1 MPLGTASAVPL
12 IMHTTVRMVGWVIL
26 FGGMGCGEA
35 TNPPHPGTGG
45 RGSSGSSGSAGSNSG
60 TGGAQAGEGGDDG
73 EAGEAGETF
82 AGRGGAG
89 RGGTGGRGGGAGR
102 GGTGGTG
109 GGAGRGGN
117 GGAGISGMGGTSGS
131 SGASGTAGTAGTAG
145 DPCGSDNGGCD
156 PLTTC
161 SSDGGAR
168 VCGACPDQYTGTGET
183 GCVPKP
189 CTGAPGVDCPCVKV
203 APTGDDIAAVE
214 SGGRSPFASIQAAID
229 FADSHRNVA
238 VNVCVAS
245 AAECCPTGETCEDD
259 VPTYSGSNETA
270 IVMRNGISVF
280 GRYESTTFTRCQ
292 APARLV
298 PSVDIG
304 PEVQT
309 PTTLDGFRLPSKGVV
324 AREAREVTL
333 SNLTLANEAGASTWC
348 GIDASDGATLT
359 ISNVSVVSAAT
370 DPPIPGELVGIRA
383 MDSRLALADSYV
395 RLDSGGDAAV
405 GVWLEDSPA
414 STLDGVRVDLDVPAP
429 TTETTLTGIRVIGSG
444 EDVVVSGGTVTV
456 RTGDINVLPVHQF
469 GIDVT
474 DADGLALAGITVN
487 ATFPFGQVAGVRAL
501 RSTIE
506 LEGTIRIRTQEATGS
521 AVELSDST
529 GSQLTVNIDAA
540 DRRGDS
546 GEFWG
551 IRLSGNS
558 ANVEISGSDI
568 SVDAFGANGGGI
580 FLDGGDGTGVE
591 IRESTVLAS
600 RFDGELSGIRLEDC
614 GGAAPSI
621 VQNSSIVAL
630 LQSGSVPVEAIHAAG
645 DCHPRIE
652 GNAYIASVGEEG
664 GGSTHTAIHCTA
676 ASRCAILDNLD
687 VRAQSLSAGRPP
699 TNVRIFGRGI
709 HCSDGG
715 CSTITGNQISGLVMD
730 GSGCQRSCETHG
742 YGIHL
747 EATDVLVAQN
757 VISGGCG
764 GITRGILGTLGATGR
779 AENNLIYGRKEFCG
793 TASTGA
799 MIWSSVGIEANGL
812 NVHSNSIWAGGS
824 TLSIIDCTSSAL
836 MGGGH
841 ARNNRLETGS
851 CNIAYVASGS
861 WTVFQNNALLG
872 VSSALYAPDLDI
884 DEVNAMPNS
893 TGNISASCDDLLG
906 SPCIDAGTA
915 DGAPSVDFYGNP
927 RDIAPDIGAVEWI
940 PPQP

>member
-1 MPLGTASAVPL
+1 MPPGTASAVPL
-12 IMHTTVRMVGWVIL
+12 IMHTTIRIVGWTL
-26 FGGMGCGEA
+26 LLGGVACGES
-35 TNPPHPGTGG
+35 TNPPHPGTAG
-45 RGSSGSSGSAGSNSG
+45 RGSSGASGSSGSAGTSSG
-60 TGGAQAGEGGDDG
+60 SGGAQGGEGGDDG

-89 RGGTGGRGGGAGR
+89 RGGTGGAGR
-102 GGTGGTG
+102 GGKGGAG

-161 SSDGGAR
+161 SSEGGAR

-203 APTGDDIAAVE
+203 APTGDDIAAVQ
-214 SGGRSPFASIQAAID
+214 SGGRAPFASVQAAID

-245 AAECCPTGETCEDD
+245 AAECCPTGETCEDE
-259 VPTYSGSNETA
+259 VPTYSGSNGTA

-304 PEVQT
+304 PEVRT
-309 PTTLDGFRLPSKGVV
+309 PTTLDGFRLPSNGVV

-333 SNLTLANEAGASTWC
+333 SDLTLANEAGAGTWC

-370 DPPIPGELVGIRA
+370 NPGIPGELVGIRA
-383 MDSRLALADSYV
+383 VDSRLALADSYV

-405 GVWLEDSPA
+405 GVWLEDSAA
-414 STLDGVRVDLDVPAP
+414 STLDGVRVDLDAWYPGA
-429 TTETTLTGIRVIGSG
+429 ETTLTGVRIIGSG
-444 EDVVVSGGTVTV
+444 EDVVVSGGTVNV
-456 RTGDINVLPVHQF
+456 RNSSVDVSIHQF

-474 DADGLALAGITVN
+474 DASGTALAGITVN
-487 ATFPFGQVAGVRAL
+487 ASLPIGQVAGVRAL

-506 LEGTIRIRTQEATGS
+506 LDGTVSVWTQEATGS
-521 AVELSDST
+521 AVELSDAA
-529 GSQLTVNIDAA
+529 GSRVTVNIDAS
-540 DRRGDS
+540 DRRGYS

-676 ASRCAILDNLD
+676 ASRCTILDNLD

-699 TNVRIFGRGI
+699 TSVRIFGRGV

-742 YGIHL
+742 YGVHL
-747 EATDVLVAQN
+747 EATDVLVARN

-764 GITRGILGTLGATGR
+764 GITRGILGTLNVTGR
-779 AENNLIYGRKEFCG
+779 VENNLIYGRKDDCG
-793 TASTGA
+793 TQSTGA
-799 MIWSSVGIEANGL
+799 MIWSSVGIEATGL
-812 NVHSNSIWAGGS
+812 NVHSNSIWAGG
-824 TLSIIDCTSSAL
+824 TTYSIIDCTSSAL

-841 ARNNRLETGS
+841 ARNNRLATGS
-851 CNIAYVASGS
+851 CNIKYAASGS

-872 VSSALYAPDLDI
+872 VSSALFAPDLDI

-893 TGNISASCDDLLG
+893 SGNISASCDDLPG
-906 SPCIDAGTA
+906 SPCIDGGTT
-915 DGAPSVDFYGNP
+915 DGAPDVDFYGNP
-927 RDIAPDIGAVEWI
+927 RDAIPDIGAVEWI
-940 PPQP
+940 APQP